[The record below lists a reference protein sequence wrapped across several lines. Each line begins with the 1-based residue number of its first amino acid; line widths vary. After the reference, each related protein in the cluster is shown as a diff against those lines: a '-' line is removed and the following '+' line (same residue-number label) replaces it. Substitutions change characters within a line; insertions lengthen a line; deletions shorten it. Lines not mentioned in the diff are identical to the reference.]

1 MVVRRSW
8 VMCVISIAA
17 GVVWAGRP
25 LVIDDADPVE
35 VGNYEVEAGIAH
47 ERSPNC
53 KHWDYPVGVT
63 AGLFPGLE
71 AGVGFGGQLEE
82 RTVRVEESGAEQCD
96 RVHGIGDLVMGAKW
110 QAIKECPLGAR
121 HALAVTIK
129 LPTADNEKDLG
140 SGEPD
145 KDVMWIVSRSI
156 GQKAGIHINLGYSW
170 IGGPAEDVMHYGV
183 ALDYQITD
191 AVQAVGELSTEKE
204 IADGGDAA
212 SRYNFGVRW
221 SVWDG
226 LTLDAA
232 AGSRLSGGA
241 PDFTGTAGL
250 TWSFGCE
257 NKSSK

>member
-53 KHWDYPVGVT
+53 KHWDYPFGVT

-82 RTVRVEESGAEQCD
+82 RTARVEESGAEQCD
-96 RVHGIGDLVMGAKW
+96 RVHGIGDLVIGAKW

-121 HALAVTIK
+121 HALAVTMK

-145 KDVMWIVSRSI
+145 NDVMWIVSRSI
-156 GQKAGIHINLGYSW
+156 GEKAGIHINLGYSW
-170 IGGPAEDVMHYGV
+170 IGGPDEDVMHYGV
-183 ALDYQITD
+183 ALDYKITD
-191 AVQAVGELSTEKE
+191 AVQWVGELSAEKE
-204 IADGGDAA
+204 MADGGDTAC
-212 SRYNFGVRW
+212 RYTMGVRW
-221 SVWDG
+221 SVREG

-241 PDFTGTAGL
+241 PDFAGTAGL
-250 TWSFGCE
+250 TWAFGFE
-257 NKSSK
+257 KQSNN